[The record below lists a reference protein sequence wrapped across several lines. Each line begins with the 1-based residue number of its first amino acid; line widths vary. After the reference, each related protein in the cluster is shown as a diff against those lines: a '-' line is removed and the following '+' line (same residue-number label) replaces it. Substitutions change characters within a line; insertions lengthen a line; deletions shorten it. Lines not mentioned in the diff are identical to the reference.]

1 MTDFLKSVLLA
12 AALILPLSGTPA
24 EAQQLCSERG
34 KVIGQF
40 SKVYK
45 EAPVAGGL
53 TRDGRLIEILST
65 GDGST
70 WTIVIS
76 EPGGET
82 CVIMAGEGWRPLKVK
97 TVELDPKA

>member
-1 MTDFLKSVLLA
+1 MAKFLKNTVLA
-12 AALILPLSGTPA
+12 AVFILPLSSAPA

-45 EAPVAGGL
+45 ETPVAGGL

-76 EPGGET
+76 KPSGET
-82 CVIMAGEGWRPLKVK
+82 CVMMAGEGWRPLKLK
-97 TVELDPKA
+97 AVELDPKA

>member
-1 MTDFLKSVLLA
+1 MIRILKSAVLA
-12 AALILPLSGTPA
+12 TALILPLSGTPA

-45 EAPVAGGL
+45 ETPVAGGL

-76 EPGGET
+76 ESNGDT
-82 CVIMAGEGWRPLKVK
+82 CVIMAGEGWRALKYKAVD
-97 TVELDPKA
+97 LDPKA

>member
-1 MTDFLKSVLLA
+1 MTKILKSAVLA
-12 AALILPLSGTPA
+12 AAFILPLSGAPA
-24 EAQQLCSERG
+24 EAQQLCSERD

-45 EAPVAGGL
+45 ETPVAGGL

-76 EPGGET
+76 KPGGQT
-82 CVIMAGEGWRPLKVK
+82 CVMMAGEGWRPLKLKAVD
-97 TVELDPKA
+97 LDPKA